1 METTI
6 TVRVQPLSADA
17 FRPYGQ
23 VLESRHPLY
32 PEVDGGHSSVVL
44 LRLKQRP
51 TRIDMMAFHFS
62 YNQAFIPVQGAMVLI
77 VAPPP
82 RNRDAD
88 PAAYEVDYERIAA
101 FVLEP
106 GQAVLIDKGTGHD
119 AIPLG
124 TECTAISVTK
134 RHGAEINQVL
144 DVVEGRGG
152 QLRSTAVVEYLH
164 FGKRDHRFIEL
175 ELCKGGA
182 IHALPLPT
190 GETPALPRG
199 PISQ

>member
-6 TVRVQPLSADA
+6 TVRVQPLSADT

-32 PEVDGGHSSVVL
+32 PEVDGGQSSVVL

-62 YNQAFIPVQGAMVLI
+62 YNQTFIPVQGAMVLI

-119 AIPLG
+119 ALPLG

-164 FGKRDHRFIEL
+164 FGKRDHRFVEL
-175 ELCKGGA
+175 EL
-182 IHALPLPT
+182 
-190 GETPALPRG
+190 
-199 PISQ
+199 

>member
-6 TVRVQPLSADA
+6 TVRVQPLSAEA
-17 FRPYGQ
+17 FHPYGQ

-32 PEVDGGHSSVVL
+32 PEIDGGQSSVVM

-51 TRIDMMAFHFS
+51 KRIDMMAFHFS
-62 YNQAFIPVQGAMVLI
+62 YNQTFIPVQGAMVLV

-82 RNRDAD
+82 RNREAD
-88 PAAYEVDYERIAA
+88 PAAYEVDYERVAA

-106 GQAVLIDKGTGHD
+106 GQAVLINKGTGHNV
-119 AIPLG
+119 IPLA

-134 RHGAEINQVL
+134 NHGTGINQLL

-152 QLRSTAVVEYLH
+152 QLQSTTVIEYVH
-164 FGKRDHRFIEL
+164 FGKRDQCFIEL
-175 ELCKGGA
+175 E
-182 IHALPLPT
+182 
-190 GETPALPRG
+190 R
-199 PISQ
+199 

>member
-6 TVRVQPLSADA
+6 KVKVQPLSAEA

-32 PEVDGGHSSVVL
+32 PEVDGGRSSVVM
-44 LRLKQRP
+44 LRLKQRSK
-51 TRIDMMAFHFS
+51 RIDMMAFHFS
-62 YNQAFIPVQGAMVLI
+62 YNQTFIPVQGTMVLI

-82 RNRDAD
+82 RNREAD

-106 GQAVLIDKGTGHD
+106 GQGVLINKGTGHNV
-119 AIPLG
+119 IPLA

-134 RHGAEINQVL
+134 NHGTGITQLL
-144 DVVEGRGG
+144 DVVEGHTR
-152 QLRSTAVVEYLH
+152 QLQSTATIEYVH
-164 FGKRDHRFIEL
+164 FGKRDQRLIEL
-175 ELCKGGA
+175 E
-182 IHALPLPT
+182 
-190 GETPALPRG
+190 
-199 PISQ
+199 Q